1 MEKKYHRLQIP
12 WQSMEDRVLILANQE
27 GEVHELNETGS
38 WIWTRLDEAKTCSEL
53 TSEFLEESEGDKAQV
68 QSDFEQYLETLCTKR
83 IIKADEHFIR

>member
-38 WIWTRLDEAKTCSEL
+38 WIWTKLDEARTCSEL
-53 TSEFLEESEGDKAQV
+53 AQEFLKESEGNQEQV
-68 QSDFEQYLETLCTKR
+68 HSDFEQYLETLCKKR
-83 IIKADEHFIR
+83 IIKADEHLIR